1 MVCMMD
7 SLCIRHFGIMRW
19 QIDHPVNLP
28 QLLIPS
34 DPLLLSSF
42 TPRWQFAL
50 MSVCLLVHLHVCLIV
65 CS

>member
-1 MVCMMD
+1 MID

-19 QIDHPVNLP
+19 QIDYPVSLP

-42 TPRWQFAL
+42 NAPLAIRPDVCVFSTFARL
-50 MSVCLLVHLHVCLIV
+50 FV